1 MRNISLF
8 VEDNAHEAFL
18 SSILQRFA
26 SEYDVEIDLKSHSV
40 RGGRGSVTPAP
51 LRVVQQP
58 DLQQHRTSHCLY

>member
-18 SSILQRFA
+18 GSILQRFA

-40 RGGRGSVTPAP
+40 
-51 LRVVQQP
+51 LRNANGIAISGFYWRRFMAQA
-58 DLQQHRTSHCLY
+58 